1 MPEEIYPDEA
11 QRALAEIEHRHG
23 QVVDLLNIPWWYW
36 PATAVLQVALGV
48 AVDSRAPAVLGVV
61 IPVYVVGMVVV
72 NVVATKGS
80 WRRVRPRRDLVDPV
94 GVFAILG
101 LVGLTVGG
109 SLGVAFSLR
118 AAGATYPATWGLC
131 CGAVLLM
138 VGGPLLN
145 RLLRS
150 RMLRNRG
157 IEG

>member
-36 PATAVLQVALGV
+36 PATAGLQVALGV

-80 WRRVRPRRDLVDPV
+80 WRRVRPRRDLVDPI

-118 AAGATYPATWGLC
+118 AMGVAYPATWGVS
-131 CGAVLLM
+131 CGAVVLI
-138 VGGPLLN
+138 VGGPILN
-145 RLLRS
+145 RILRR
-150 RMLRNRG
+150 RMLQNRG

>member
-1 MPEEIYPDEA
+1 
-11 QRALAEIEHRHG
+11 
-23 QVVDLLNIPWWYW
+23 
-36 PATAVLQVALGV
+36 
-48 AVDSRAPAVLGVV
+48 V

-80 WRRVRPRRDLVDPV
+80 WRRVRPRRDLVDPI

>member
-1 MPEEIYPDEA
+1 MSGEIYPDEA
-11 QRALAEIEHRHG
+11 QRALAEIEQRHG
-23 QVVDLLNIPWWYW
+23 QVVDLMNIPWWYW

-48 AVDSRAPAVLGVV
+48 AVDSRASVVLGVV

-80 WRRVRPRRDLVDPV
+80 WRRVRPRRDLVDPI

-118 AAGATYPATWGLC
+118 TMGVAYPATWGVS
-131 CGAVLLM
+131 CGAVVLI
-138 VGGPLLN
+138 VGGPILN
-145 RLLRS
+145 RILRR
-150 RMLRNRG
+150 RMLQNRG